1 MDGVDVQKETN
12 DIARDGIVRSEQI
25 FMCDMYILHVYD

>member
-1 MDGVDVQKETN
+1 MDCPEMDGVDVPKESN

-25 FMCDMYILHVYD
+25 FMCDM